1 MSETKDHP
9 IPGKSELLDV
19 LKESVQEVFTSMV
32 FTFQEATVRQ
42 VLGSD
47 GADLEVIGGAEKEE
61 LVHIQTEARVSFKGE
76 IDGCVVLRCCAQG
89 AMDIA
94 RGLLMM
100 DESEAI
106 ELEEVADALGECANM
121 VTGTV
126 KTKALDPLGDFHM
139 STPEVIQSVAAI
151 QGDQCGTLAYRLT
164 QGIVS
169 LEIWVDGIAA

>member
-1 MSETKDHP
+1 MSDTKDHP
-9 IPGKSELLDV
+9 LPGKSELLDV

-32 FTFQEATVRQ
+32 FTFQEATVRK
-42 VLGSD
+42 VAGSE
-47 GADLEVIGGAEKEE
+47 GADLELVVEDDDEE
-61 LVHIQTEARVSFKGE
+61 IVHIQTEARVNFKGE

-121 VTGTV
+121 VTGSV
-126 KTKALDPLGDFHM
+126 KTKALDPLGEFHM
-139 STPEVIQSVAAI
+139 STPEVIQAVAEI
-151 QGDQCGTLAYRLT
+151 QGDPCGTLAYRLT
-164 QGIVS
+164 QGLVS
-169 LEIWVDGIAA
+169 LEIWVDGPDS